1 MNRKKHLLLL
11 ARLRA
16 KASLDPLIMSMTTSI
31 ATLSLLSAV
40 VMPRILVVKQ
50 PCEGNSSTRSTTC
63 SLNMFQLLCGI
74 AQPLACGFS
83 AWAGKHPDFVPS
95 QSNTLSQ
102 ENYRHPPPPS
112 KNWLQRILQSDMGW
126 DMDFKRLRPG
136 SRSVYYQSE
145 HKRIRRG

>member
-1 MNRKKHLLLL
+1 MTPSLSEL

-63 SLNMFQLLCGI
+63 SLNMFRLLCGI

-102 ENYRHPPPPS
+102 ENYRHPLPPVQKTGHDKS
-112 KNWLQRILQSDMGW
+112 WVEITL
-126 DMDFKRLRPG
+126 RLRLSASG
-136 SRSVYYQSE
+136 L
-145 HKRIRRG
+145 GL